1 MTITLR
7 VVLVI
12 ISLLTFIYVG
22 RKIRKSQMQLEAAV
36 FWIIFSILITV
47 LSIFPQIAYY
57 ASQLL
62 GFMATVN
69 FIFLV
74 VIFLLI
80 WKVFLLSIKL
90 SQLEDKIVSLTQEM
104 SLRGKKDEK

>member
-1 MTITLR
+1 MSITLR
-7 VVLVI
+7 CALIV

-36 FWIIFSILITV
+36 FWIIFSAVITI
-47 LSIFPQIAYY
+47 LSIFPEIAHY
-57 ASQLL
+57 ASQLM

-74 VIFLLI
+74 MIFILI
-80 WKVFLLSIKL
+80 WKVFLLSIQV
-90 SQLEDKIVSLTQEM
+90 SQLEDKIVSLTQE
-104 SLRGKKDEK
+104 LAIRGKNDDE